1 MENNDQELV
10 QPLVKHQFKTEKL
23 VDWMASLDIET
34 KNMDVL
40 QFQGGMSN
48 PTFLVRLENEKK
60 FVLRK
65 KPPGKL
71 LPKAHAVDREFTV
84 MSALQNTNI
93 PVPKMVGYC
102 GDPEVIGT
110 EFFLME
116 YIEGRVVTSPAMED
130 FSATD
135 RRDVYISLAKTMA
148 NLHKVEYLSAG
159 LDKFGRPEGYLKRQ
173 INLWSNQYKKSRVDI
188 QVSVDYQKM
197 DWLCDWLIER
207 ADIEDEVAIAH
218 GDYRLG
224 NTIIH
229 RDKPMVIGVLDW
241 ELSTIG
247 HPLAD
252 LGYFCIPYRYGLDK
266 QKLKE
271 SGIPSEEEFLDLY
284 LRYSN
289 RRDIQTWPTFLAF
302 SLFRSAAII
311 FGVAARTTL
320 GNVSTASSDI
330 NEQVTRAQEMAIIG
344 CEIASKSP

>member
-1 MENNDQELV
+1 
-10 QPLVKHQFKTEKL
+10 
-23 VDWMASLDIET
+23 
-34 KNMDVL
+34 MDVL

-130 FSATD
+130 FNATD

-148 NLHKVEYLSAG
+148 NLHKVDYLSAG
-159 LDKFGRPEGYLKRQ
+159 LDEFGRPEGYLNRQ

-197 DWLCDWLIER
+197 DWLCDWLKER

-229 RDKPMVIGVLDW
+229 KDKPMVIGVLDW

-284 LRYSN
+284 LRYSD
-289 RRDIQTWPTFLAF
+289 RRDIQAWPTFLAF

-330 NEQVTRAQEMAIIG
+330 NEQITRAQEMAIIG

>member
-1 MENNDQELV
+1 
-10 QPLVKHQFKTEKL
+10 
-23 VDWMASLDIET
+23 MASLDIET

-116 YIEGRVVTSPAMED
+116 YIEGRVVASPAMED

-135 RRDVYISLAKTMA
+135 RRDVYTSLAKTMA
-148 NLHKVEYLSAG
+148 NLHKVDYLSAG
-159 LDKFGRPEGYLKRQ
+159 LDKFGRPEGYLNRQ

-229 RDKPMVIGVLDW
+229 KDKPMVIGVLDW

-284 LRYSN
+284 LRYSD